1 MTSSKV
7 NKIYSEIE
15 KSIRKN
21 LKKAIEA
28 KAANIVYQLKDENQ
42 MPIVT
47 GSLQESVGMS
57 DTSDGFGKLEYTTY
71 VGTSHKNF
79 ITQKPTAEYAI
90 PVELKH
96 HFFHKAV
103 QNAITGTAGSSE
115 DYWKQLSKA
124 VDEGFESSLV
134 REFTYAEAISQIP
147 GKEESYEDYSNFN
160 RKYDKIVSEYQK
172 TVKAQIAR
180 NRETRAQVLK
190 EFKRL
195 KHIKNEWVRAE
206 KYKRNSIL
214 NRVRTDNQHRKFS
227 TLYLKGSVL
236 QLQQAM
242 KYSRVPETTA
252 KLKTILSRLT
262 YGRY

>member
-1 MTSSKV
+1 MTNSKL
-7 NKIYSEIE
+7 NKFYDEIE

-28 KAANIVYQLKDENQ
+28 KAAKIVYQLKDENK
-42 MPIVT
+42 MPIIT

-96 HFFHKAV
+96 HFFHLAV
-103 QNAITGTAGSSE
+103 QNTVSGTND
-115 DYWKQLSKA
+115 DYWRQLSDA
-124 VDEGFESSLV
+124 VDTGFESGLI
-134 REFTYAEAISQIP
+134 REFTYGEVTSQIP
-147 GKEESYEDYSNFN
+147 GKESSFEDYSNFN
-160 RKYDKIVSEYQK
+160 RKYNKITSEYRK
-172 TVKAQIAR
+172 TVKAQIQR
-180 NRETRAQVLK
+180 NRESRARVIK

-195 KHIKNEWVRAE
+195 SYIKKDWVRAE
-206 KYKRNSIL
+206 KYKRSVII
-214 NRVRTDNQHRKFS
+214 NRARADNQHRKFS

-236 QLQQAM
+236 KLQQAI
-242 KYSRVPETTA
+242 KYSKVPETAA